1 VNNTARDLRVLAE
14 EFNDKIVSTKDFVDI
29 LFKIRSFIA
38 DNWDGIKSMARNTKL
53 SALGVKIHYLNFSLK
68 LFINDDR
75 DLNRDVAKQI
85 LAGLFISDVTP
96 VVKKDG
102 SYMISLNSPDPKL
115 AASLLFS
122 LINYLNVES
131 VKDYVY
137 VSISEG
143 KRKNSVSFKHILN
156 IRNNLKEK
164 IKPFIITKDDLSTL
178 IRSHD
183 IPDYLRS
190 WLISAM
196 SDWDNAKVR
205 KGVRFV
211 WYAVNGLFGR
221 GSVFGWFVGDGVLG
235 HVGRGSFDVG
245 FSFVVDDVVR
255 AFMSD
260 FLCRLYGCGGRFFGG
275 SGARGS
281 EHYVVCPVKAVVIND
296 IISIAKSWP
305 GYALVDRVRELL
317 DAVNY
322 STPCLGYRRHPVIN
336 VLGHELIL
344 RKHNMGR
351 GWYLTKVSSDKEL
364 IGNIAN
370 DLRVAGFDVSVREGR
385 HGFELYVPI
394 EGTKRILR
402 MLGLYEKF
410 YGEPRRLPSID
421 EVTKVLSSFPIKRW
435 HVHVS
440 KERNS
445 RGYEYEETCLLI
457 SLGNSEAAT
466 KLREVLASVGI
477 RVRKVVW
484 GTVIICNPED
494 RELVVKALQSLG
506 SIGNNSPK

>member
-1 VNNTARDLRVLAE
+1 MTYDALMKDLNNSEVELSRLPALLHE
-14 EFNDKIVSTKDFVDI
+14 LSNKIVKNWLELKSNDRN
-29 LFKIRSFIA
+29 IRSIRKTA
-38 DNWDGIKSMARNTKL
+38 LKYTLYELKPSIKLNIITKVGHEV
-53 SALGVKIHYLNFSLK
+53 SEEIMRQV
-68 LFINDDR
+68 
-75 DLNRDVAKQI
+75 
-85 LAGLFISDVTP
+85 LAGLGISD
-96 VVKKDG
+96 
-102 SYMISLNSPDPKL
+102 LH
-115 AASLLFS
+115 
-122 LINYLNVES
+122 
-131 VKDYVY
+131 
-137 VSISEG
+137 ISENLIG
-143 KRKNSVSFKHILN
+143 VSTPDLKLITTIFYTLSNVCNKENVNAYIYPMVIEGSRKLSVPFHIF
-156 IRNNLKEK
+156 IRHSGELDNFVVNVDRARSLVNN
-164 IKPFIITKDDLSTL
+164 PS
-178 IRSHD
+178 
-183 IPDYLRS
+183 IPDYLRP
-190 WLISAM
+190 WLISAV
-196 SDWDNAKVR
+196 DNWGSVR
-205 KGVRFV
+205 VKKGVRFV

-245 FSFVVDDVVR
+245 FSFVVDDVVK

-260 FLCRLYGCGGRFFGG
+260 FLCRLYGCGGGFFGG

-281 EHYVVCPVKAVVIND
+281 EHYVVCPVKAVVISD

-336 VLGHELIL
+336 VLGHELVL

-364 IGNIAN
+364 IENIAN

-394 EGTKRILR
+394 EDTKRILR

-435 HVHVS
+435 HVHVG
-440 KERNS
+440 KGRNS

-457 SLGNSEAAT
+457 SLGNSGAAIKLKEA
-466 KLREVLASVGI
+466 LVNIGI
-477 RVRKVVW
+477 KVRKTVW
-484 GTVIICNPED
+484 GTVIICSPED
-494 RELVVKALQSLG
+494 RELIIKALQSLQ
-506 SIGNNSPK
+506 

>member
-1 VNNTARDLRVLAE
+1 MVTYDALMKDLNNSEVELSRLPALLHE
-14 EFNDKIVSTKDFVDI
+14 LSNKIVENWSELKNSNEY
-29 LFKIRSFIA
+29 IRSRRTAF
-38 DNWDGIKSMARNTKL
+38 NRSFYELKPSIKLNIIITKTNHEI
-53 SALGVKIHYLNFSLK
+53 SEEIMRQV
-68 LFINDDR
+68 
-75 DLNRDVAKQI
+75 
-85 LAGLFISDVTP
+85 LAGLSISDLYI
-96 VVKKDG
+96 G
-102 SYMISLNSPDPKL
+102 ENLISLSTPDSKL
-115 AASLLFS
+115 ITTTVYALGNVLHRENISVYLYPMVMEGFRKLSIPFHITIRRNAELDDFVVNVDKAKS
-122 LINYLNVES
+122 LIN
-131 VKDYVY
+131 
-137 VSISEG
+137 
-143 KRKNSVSFKHILN
+143 NSS
-156 IRNNLKEK
+156 
-164 IKPFIITKDDLSTL
+164 
-178 IRSHD
+178 

-190 WLISAM
+190 WLILAVNNWGSV
-196 SDWDNAKVR
+196 KVK

-221 GSVFGWFVGDGVLG
+221 DSVFGWFVGDGVLG

-245 FSFVVDDVVR
+245 FSFVVDDVVKV
-255 AFMSD
+255 FMDD

-281 EHYVVCPVKAVVIND
+281 EHYVVCPVKAVVISD
-296 IISIAKSWP
+296 IISVAKSWP

-336 VLGHELIL
+336 VFGHELVL

-394 EGTKRILR
+394 EDTKRILR

-421 EVTKVLSSFPIKRW
+421 EVTKVLSNFPIKKW
-435 HVHVS
+435 HVHVG

-457 SLGNSEAAT
+457 SLGNSEAAA
-466 KLREVLASVGI
+466 KLREVLVSVGI

-506 SIGNNSPK
+506 SNDPPK

>member
-1 VNNTARDLRVLAE
+1 MVTYDALLKDLNNSEVELSRLPTLLHE
-14 EFNDKIVSTKDFVDI
+14 LSNKIVENWSELKNSNEY
-29 LFKIRSFIA
+29 IRSRRTAF
-38 DNWDGIKSMARNTKL
+38 NRSFYELKPSIKLNIIITKTD
-53 SALGVKIHYLNFSLK
+53 HE
-68 LFINDDR
+68 INEEIMR
-75 DLNRDVAKQI
+75 QV
-85 LAGLFISDVTP
+85 LAGLSISDLYI
-96 VVKKDG
+96 G
-102 SYMISLNSPDPKL
+102 ENLISLSTPDSKL
-115 AASLLFS
+115 ITTTVYTLGNVLHRENISVYLYPMVMEGFRKLSIPFHITIRRNGELNDFVVNVDKAKS
-122 LINYLNVES
+122 LIN
-131 VKDYVY
+131 
-137 VSISEG
+137 
-143 KRKNSVSFKHILN
+143 NSS
-156 IRNNLKEK
+156 
-164 IKPFIITKDDLSTL
+164 
-178 IRSHD
+178 
-183 IPDYLRS
+183 IPDYLRP
-190 WLISAM
+190 WLISAVNNWG
-196 SDWDNAKVR
+196 SVKVR

-245 FSFVVDDVVR
+245 FSFVVDDAVK

-260 FLCRLYGCGGRFFGG
+260 FLCRLYGCGGGFFGG

-281 EHYVVCPVKAVVIND
+281 EHYVVCPVKAVVISD

-336 VLGHELIL
+336 VLGHELVL

-364 IGNIAN
+364 IENIAN
-370 DLRVAGFDVSVREGR
+370 DLRVAGFNVSVREGR

-394 EGTKRILR
+394 EDTKRILR

-421 EVTKVLSSFPIKRW
+421 EVVKVLSSFSIKRW
-435 HVHVS
+435 HVHVG
-440 KERNS
+440 KGRNS

-457 SLGNSEAAT
+457 SLGNSGAAIKLKEA
-466 KLREVLASVGI
+466 LVNIGI
-477 RVRKVVW
+477 KVRKTVW
-484 GTVIICNPED
+484 GTVIICSPED
-494 RELVVKALQSLG
+494 RELTIKALQSLQ
-506 SIGNNSPK
+506 

>member
-1 VNNTARDLRVLAE
+1 MVTYDALMKDLNNSEVELSRLPALLHE
-14 EFNDKIVSTKDFVDI
+14 LSNKIVENWSELKNNNEY
-29 LFKIRSFIA
+29 IRSRRTAFSRSFYELKPS
-38 DNWDGIKSMARNTKL
+38 IKLNIIITKTN
-53 SALGVKIHYLNFSLK
+53 HE
-68 LFINDDR
+68 INEEIMR
-75 DLNRDVAKQI
+75 QV
-85 LAGLFISDVTP
+85 LAGLSISDLYI
-96 VVKKDG
+96 G
-102 SYMISLNSPDPKL
+102 ENLISLSTPDSKL
-115 AASLLFS
+115 ITTTVYALGNVLHRENISVYLYPMVMEGFKKLSIPFHITIRRNGELNDFVVNVDKAKS
-122 LINYLNVES
+122 LIN
-131 VKDYVY
+131 
-137 VSISEG
+137 
-143 KRKNSVSFKHILN
+143 NSS
-156 IRNNLKEK
+156 
-164 IKPFIITKDDLSTL
+164 
-178 IRSHD
+178 

-190 WLISAM
+190 WLISAVNN
-196 SDWDNAKVR
+196 WGRVK

-245 FSFVVDDVVR
+245 FSFVVDDVVKV
-255 AFMSD
+255 FMSD
-260 FLCRLYGCGGRFFGG
+260 FLCRLYGCGGGFFGG

-281 EHYVVCPVKAVVIND
+281 EHYVVCPVKAVVISD
-296 IISIAKSWP
+296 IISVAKSWP

-336 VLGHELIL
+336 VFGHELIL

-364 IGNIAN
+364 IENIAN

-435 HVHVS
+435 HVHVG
-440 KERNS
+440 KGRNS

-484 GTVIICNPED
+484 GTVIICSPED

-506 SIGNNSPK
+506 SNDPPK

>member
-1 VNNTARDLRVLAE
+1 MVTYDALMKDLNNSEVELSRLPALLHE
-14 EFNDKIVSTKDFVDI
+14 LSNKIVENWLELKSNDGN
-29 LFKIRSFIA
+29 IRSIRKTA
-38 DNWDGIKSMARNTKL
+38 LKPSIKLNIITKVGHEV
-53 SALGVKIHYLNFSLK
+53 SEEIMRQV
-68 LFINDDR
+68 
-75 DLNRDVAKQI
+75 
-85 LAGLFISDVTP
+85 LAGLGISDLHIGENLIGVST
-96 VVKKDG
+96 
-102 SYMISLNSPDPKL
+102 PDPKL
-115 AASLLFS
+115 IAAIVYTLSNVLHKDSITTYLYPMIIEGSRKLSVPFHIFIRRNGELDDFVVNVDRARS
-122 LINYLNVES
+122 LINNPS
-131 VKDYVY
+131 V
-137 VSISEG
+137 
-143 KRKNSVSFKHILN
+143 
-156 IRNNLKEK
+156 
-164 IKPFIITKDDLSTL
+164 
-178 IRSHD
+178 
-183 IPDYLRS
+183 PDYLRS
-190 WLISAM
+190 WLISAVNNWG
-196 SDWDNAKVR
+196 SVKVR

-245 FSFVVDDVVR
+245 FSFVVDDVVKV
-255 AFMSD
+255 FMSD

-336 VLGHELIL
+336 VFGHELVL

-364 IGNIAN
+364 IENIAD

-394 EGTKRILR
+394 EDTKKILR
-402 MLGLYEKF
+402 MLGLYERF
-410 YGEPRRLPSID
+410 YGEPRRLPSVD
-421 EVTKVLSSFPIKRW
+421 EVVKVLSSFSIKRW
-435 HVHVS
+435 HVHVG
-440 KERNS
+440 KGRNS

-506 SIGNNSPK
+506 SIGNNPPK

>member
-1 VNNTARDLRVLAE
+1 MVSYDALTKDLNNSEVELSQLPALLHE
-14 EFNDKIVSTKDFVDI
+14 LSNKIVENWLELKSNDGN
-29 LFKIRSFIA
+29 IRSIRKTA
-38 DNWDGIKSMARNTKL
+38 LKYTLYELKPSIKLNIITKV
-53 SALGVKIHYLNFSLK
+53 SHEVSEEIM
-68 LFINDDR
+68 R
-75 DLNRDVAKQI
+75 QV
-85 LAGLFISDVTP
+85 LAGLGISDLHI
-96 VVKKDG
+96 G
-102 SYMISLNSPDPKL
+102 ENLISVSTPDPKL
-115 AASLLFS
+115 IAAIIYTLGNVLHKDSITTYLYPMVIEGSRKLSVPFHIFIRRSGELDDFVVNVDRARS
-122 LINYLNVES
+122 LINNPS
-131 VKDYVY
+131 
-137 VSISEG
+137 
-143 KRKNSVSFKHILN
+143 
-156 IRNNLKEK
+156 
-164 IKPFIITKDDLSTL
+164 
-178 IRSHD
+178 

-190 WLISAM
+190 WLISAVNNWG
-196 SDWDNAKVR
+196 SVR
-205 KGVRFV
+205 VKKGVRFV

-245 FSFVVDDVVR
+245 FSFVVDDVVK

-281 EHYVVCPVKAVVIND
+281 EHYVVCPVKAVVISD

-364 IGNIAN
+364 IENIAN

-435 HVHVS
+435 HVHVG
-440 KERNS
+440 KGRNS